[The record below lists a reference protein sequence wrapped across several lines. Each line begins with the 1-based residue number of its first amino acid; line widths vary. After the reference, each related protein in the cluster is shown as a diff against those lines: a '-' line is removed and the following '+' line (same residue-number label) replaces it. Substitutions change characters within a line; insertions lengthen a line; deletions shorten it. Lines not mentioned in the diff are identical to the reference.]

1 LELLALRTFECLRRR
16 QRHPRRLAQGLAMR
30 QVPADIGRVPTGAVY
45 RQADAPQRLI
55 DTLAQAITRI
65 AADDS
70 GSPGP

>member
-1 LELLALRTFECLRRR
+1 
-16 QRHPRRLAQGLAMR
+16 MR

-55 DTLAQAITRI
+55 DTLAQTITRI